1 MKRVFTE
8 ERLSKIVELLAG
20 DRRVAVS
27 ELSRLL
33 DVSESTIRRDL
44 SLLEK
49 QGLIKRTHG
58 GAVPATSTAFEPSF
72 IQKEIEF
79 IEEKQSIGRKAAQM
93 IEEGET
99 VILDSGTTTLQIARY
114 CATKRN
120 LTVVTNSIHIALEL
134 SGAQEIEV
142 VVVGGSLRKN
152 TYALVG
158 PVAEDGLRG
167 LYADKVFLGVN
178 GISPDR
184 GLSTP
189 NIVEARVKRAML
201 GAAREAIIVADHSK
215 VGREA
220 FASIAPIDRIQALV
234 TDRGISD
241 SDRRIIE
248 EKGVRVIVAD

>member
-79 IEEKQSIGRKAAQM
+79 IEEKHSIGRKAAQM

-241 SDRRIIE
+241 SDRRMIE

>member
-1 MKRVFTE
+1 MRRLFTE

-44 SLLEK
+44 NLLEK

-72 IQKEIEF
+72 FQKEIEF
-79 IEEKQSIGRKAAQM
+79 IEEKKSIGRKAAEM

-99 VILDSGTTTLQIARY
+99 VILDSGTTTLQIAKC
-114 CATKRN
+114 CASKRN
-120 LTVVTNSIHIALEL
+120 LTVVTNSIHVALEL
-134 SGAQEIEV
+134 SGAEYVEV
-142 VVVGGSLRKN
+142 VVVGGSLRKK
-152 TYALVG
+152 TLALVG
-158 PVAEDGLRG
+158 PVTEDGLRG

-178 GISPDR
+178 GISAGR

-189 NIVEARVKRAML
+189 NIVEARAKRAML
-201 GAAREAIIVADHSK
+201 CAAREAIVVADHSK
-215 VGREA
+215 MGREA
-220 FASIAPIDRIQALV
+220 FASIAPLDRVQALI

-241 SDRRIIE
+241 SDRRMIE